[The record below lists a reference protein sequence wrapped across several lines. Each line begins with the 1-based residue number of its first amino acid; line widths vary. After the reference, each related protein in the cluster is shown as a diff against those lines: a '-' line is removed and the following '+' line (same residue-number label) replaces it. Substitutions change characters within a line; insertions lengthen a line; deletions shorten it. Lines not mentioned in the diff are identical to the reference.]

1 MRPLF
6 TLLLLLFLS
15 KAADAQTMV
24 RITNLT
30 ITEKEVATPG
40 PELTGQLKGAEGSER
55 VVLFS
60 DGPYAVRTWF
70 KVSTHKS
77 PRSSNKD
84 SAVNLIME
92 LDLLEN
98 GKKKDNRRVEKIFY
112 MDQARSTTYN
122 EKFVIKKG
130 IDVRVIHVKFDATIE

>member
-1 MRPLF
+1 M
-6 TLLLLLFLS
+6 
-15 KAADAQTMV
+15 
-24 RITNLT
+24 
-30 ITEKEVATPG
+30 
-40 PELTGQLKGAEGSER
+40 
-55 VVLFS
+55 
-60 DGPYAVRTWF
+60 

-77 PRSSNKD
+77 PRSSVKD

-112 MDQARSTTYN
+112 MDQKRTTTFS

-130 IDVRVIHVKFDATIE
+130 IDVRTIAVKFDAEIE

>member
-1 MRPLF
+1 MR
-6 TLLLLLFLS
+6 TLLLSTLLITSSLLS
-15 KAADAQTMV
+15 AQTKV
-24 RITNLT
+24 KITNVT
-30 ITEKEVATPG
+30 ITSQEQET
-40 PELTGQLKGAEGSER
+40 KGANATSVLNGSEGSER
-55 VVLFS
+55 ITLFT
-60 DGPYAVRTWF
+60 DGAYAVRTWM

-77 PRSSNKD
+77 PRSSVKD

-112 MDQARSTTYN
+112 MDQKRTTTFS

-130 IDVRVIHVKFDATIE
+130 IDVRTIAVKFDAEIE

>member
-1 MRPLF
+1 MR
-6 TLLLLLFLS
+6 TLLLSLLLI
-15 KAADAQTMV
+15 ALTPALNGQTVV
-24 RITNLT
+24 RITNLST
-30 ITEKEVATPG
+30 TEKEVSHPGSDATV
-40 PELTGQLKGAEGSER
+40 QLNGAEGSER
-55 VVLFS
+55 VVLFT
-60 DGPYAVRTWF
+60 DGALSIRTWF

-77 PRSSNKD
+77 PRSSTKD

-112 MDQARSTTYN
+112 MDQSRTATFN

-130 IDVRVIHVKFDATIE
+130 IDVRVIEVKFDASIE